1 MEKSSTT
8 SGVTPMGVY
17 ITAPFTPY
25 YFEDEVADGLT
36 KDDATVLEER
46 YRYRVS
52 SSSLKDTNS
61 LSSKPSNLPPS
72 SSKAVRER
80 QQRLTKS
87 TKSQTQWTRALDAV
101 QEHFSSHVSLDGST
115 HKLPPNIYALKTIAK
130 HNWVLYKKRECERRK
145 RIRRKLEK
153 EKDNERNG
161 KPANVLMAMVD
172 SCEACKRLYV
182 TVNLFWG
189 VTLCDSCYFNPGVIN
204 DIMKTRNEM
213 ADQKMNYTPEN
224 IVKEVIRYRKE
235 FFANKSYYEVPTS
248 SSTSTTSSSS
258 NAASS
263 VIVVSSPPN
272 THPLEKMEIA
282 ESILSGDDDLLSLS
296 PCTTS
301 SEAEEDEEVERSE
314 EKGLPTPI
322 PFTPYCPTPRTPLPP
337 TNDSQISS
345 FVNEVVDYFEESDFR
360 NNNDMSPFFG
370 NIGGGGG
377 GSQMLSMLPSL
388 SQFSLPSLSQI
399 PKQQQQQAN
408 QNNDEDSRSN
418 LFTENPLSF
427 HYESTKY
434 KSPH

>member
-1 MEKSSTT
+1 MEKTSTT

-46 YRYRVS
+46 YRYRV
-52 SSSLKDTNS
+52 SSLKDTNS

-235 FFANKSYYEVPTS
+235 FFANKSYYEVPNSSS
-248 SSTSTTSSSS
+248 SSTSTSSSTT
-258 NAASS
+258 ASS
-263 VIVVSSPPN
+263 VIVSSPPN

-301 SEAEEDEEVERSE
+301 SEAEEDEVESE

-322 PFTPYCPTPRTPLPP
+322 PFTPYCPTPRTPLHP

-345 FVNEVVDYFEESDFR
+345 FVNEVVDYFEESDYR
-360 NNNDMSPFFG
+360 NNNDISPFFG
-370 NIGGGGG
+370 NIGGG

-388 SQFSLPSLSQI
+388 SQFSLPSLSQTQ
-399 PKQQQQQAN
+399 K
-408 QNNDEDSRSN
+408 QNNDEHEEEDSRSN